1 MFIILLNQTTSSP
14 PPDYTP
20 QYIALAGTLIGT
32 FLGWFLSYISNN
44 GGKINISIDNKM
56 FNQSNKNQFGY
67 LVKLFLY
74 NTSSKPKHIRN
85 LKIKFYKKR
94 SLLLEDT
101 PRSKDSNFDFV
112 EILSKEKIEFAFMN
126 QFEAKNIILCNILE
140 NESFIKISN
149 ADKILLFYENEKGKT
164 KKIRIQ
170 RRFSIE
176 KVSMY
181 DKGKRFI

>member
-1 MFIILLNQTTSSP
+1 MFIILLSQTTSS

-20 QYIALAGTLIGT
+20 QYIGLAGTLIGT
-32 FLGWFLSYISNN
+32 LLGWFLSYITNN
-44 GGKINISIDNKM
+44 GGKLDISIDNKM
-56 FNQSNKNQFGY
+56 FRKSEKNQFGY
-67 LVKLFLY
+67 LIKLFVY
-74 NTSSKPKHIRN
+74 NKSSKPKHIRN

-94 SLLLEDT
+94 MLLLEET

-112 EILSKEKIEFAFMN
+112 DILSKEKIEFAFMN
-126 QFEAKNIILCNILE
+126 QFEAKSIMLCNIVGD
-140 NESFIKISN
+140 ESYIKILN

-170 RRFSIE
+170 RKFSIE
-176 KVSMY
+176 NISMY